1 MPWSILGSIVGGLL
15 PQAAISALQDWASKK
30 SQGRRLAE
38 SSGIYDSLVG
48 KKLNELRVHNSDRD
62 DSEFLPR
69 DAQKKLIQNIKD
81 RTPTLIVGPSM
92 SGKTRLV
99 VETVRKNYP
108 STPVW
113 FPKGDDDIQRLVD
126 AAQGPRRGSIIILDD
141 VDRFLSNQTLSLG
154 QLNAWIREPCIV
166 IATMMRSSY
175 IPWRDGAKDKLPGW
189 DVVNRFTLLQMNASL
204 TEDEKVA
211 LLSSSYANLA
221 AAVEKVG
228 LTPLLGGAPKVR
240 QRLEEGREQHLWGY
254 ALVRAAADW
263 RRVGLGPATKT
274 QIQEVA
280 LVFKDTIAWD
290 DPDWEEAWA
299 WASQELNDTVSLI
312 RQTGSREWEVLD
324 LVADEADW
332 PLSQQ
337 TLEAM
342 AGTEHSPRQAFAI
355 FLTMY
360 TGRTLDNENPIAK
373 QILQETDEFLYKIT
387 TESTPNS
394 NLFDLYAFF
403 LTDVR
408 HDYDRAQNMYERAIE
423 ADSTNANSLSNYAI
437 FLTDVRHDYDRS
449 ESMFERAITADPN
462 HANSL
467 GNYALFLRTIRHD
480 YDRAQNMYE
489 RAIEADPN
497 HTDSLG
503 NYANLMWTIRHDY
516 DRAQNMYERAI
527 EADPTN
533 ANSLSNYANLL
544 RTIRHD
550 YDRAQNMYERAIE
563 ADPNHANSLSN
574 YASFLTDVRHDY
586 DRAQN
591 MYERAIEAD
600 PTNANSLSNY
610 ANLFGAIRHDYD
622 RAQNMYERAIE
633 ADPNHTDSLGNYASF
648 MWTIRHDYNQAETMF
663 ERAITIDPN
672 HTNNLGNYAS
682 FMWTIRHDY
691 NQAETMFER
700 AITADPTNAHILG
713 TYAFFIETIRGDHD
727 RAESM
732 FERAITA
739 DPTNANILGTYALF
753 LKTVRGDSNRA
764 QAMYERAIE
773 ADPNHANTLGN
784 YSQFLFATGQ
794 DKTAI
799 VLVTR
804 ALSLADT
811 DEKPLVAECRF
822 YLFAHSP
829 EHRRESGENLRNLLA
844 AGVTTGSW
852 SFEPNLERLRRE
864 KDPRYDLVRDV
875 ADALSSGDTRTLE
888 ARGEWYTL

>member
-1 MPWSILGSIVGGLL
+1 MPWSILGSIIGGLL
-15 PQAAISALQDWASKK
+15 PQAAISALQDWASKRAK
-30 SQGRRLAE
+30 DRQTAE
-38 SSGIYDSLVG
+38 SSETYDSLVD
-48 KKLNELRVHNSDRD
+48 KELNELRVHNSDRD
-62 DSEFLPR
+62 DSEFLLR
-69 DAQKKLIQNIKD
+69 DAQKKLIQNIED

-113 FPKGDDDIQRLVD
+113 FPKGDDDIKRLVD
-126 AAQGPRRGSIIILDD
+126 ATQGPRRGSIIILDD

-189 DVVNRFTLLQMNASL
+189 DVVNRFAILEMGAFL
-204 TEDEKVA
+204 TENEQVA
-211 LLSSSYANLA
+211 LLSSGYVDLA
-221 AAVEKVG
+221 ADVEKVG
-228 LTPLLGGAPKVR
+228 LAPLLGGAPKVR
-240 QRLEEGREQHLWGY
+240 QRLQEGREQHLWGY

-280 LVFKDTIAWD
+280 LVFKDDIAWD

-299 WASQELNDTVSLI
+299 WALKELNDTVSLI
-312 RQTGSREWEVLD
+312 RQIGSHKWEILD
-324 LVADEADW
+324 LVADEANW

-342 AGTEHSPRQAFAI
+342 AGTGHSPRQAFAI

-360 TGRTLDNENPIAK
+360 TGRTLDNKNPIAK

-403 LTDVR
+403 LTDIR
-408 HDYDRAQNMYERAIE
+408 HDYDRAQNMYERAITTDPNH
-423 ADSTNANSLSNYAI
+423 ADSLSNYAI
-437 FLTDVRHDYDRS
+437 FLTDVRHDYDRA
-449 ESMFERAITADPN
+449 ESMFERSITADPTN
-462 HANSL
+462 ANSL

-489 RAIEADPN
+489 RAITTDPN
-497 HTDSLG
+497 HADSLS
-503 NYANLMWTIRHDY
+503 NYANLLSNY
-516 DRAQNMYERAI
+516 
-527 EADPTN
+527 
-533 ANSLSNYANLL
+533 ANLLSNYANLL

-563 ADPNHANSLSN
+563 ADPTNANSLGN
-574 YASFLTDVRHDY
+574 YANFLADVRHDY

-591 MYERAIEAD
+591 MYERAITTNPNHAD
-600 PTNANSLSNY
+600 SLSNY
-610 ANLFGAIRHDYD
+610 ANLLRTIRHDYD
-622 RAQNMYERAIE
+622 RAQNMYERAITT
-633 ADPNHTDSLGNYASF
+633 DPNHADSLGNYANF
-648 MWTIRHDYNQAETMF
+648 MWTIRHDYNQAE
-663 ERAITIDPN
+663 A
-672 HTNNLGNYAS
+672 
-682 FMWTIRHDY
+682 
-691 NQAETMFER
+691 MFER

-713 TYAFFIETIRGDHD
+713 
-727 RAESM
+727 
-732 FERAITA
+732 
-739 DPTNANILGTYALF
+739 NYALF
-753 LKTVRGDSNRA
+753 LKIIRGDSNRA
-764 QAMYERAIE
+764 QAMYERAID
-773 ADPNHANTLGN
+773 ADPTNANNLSN
-784 YSQFLFATGQ
+784 YSQLLFATDQ
-794 DKTAI
+794 DEAAI
-799 VLVTR
+799 VLATR
-804 ALSLADT
+804 ALSLANP

-829 EHRRESGENLRNLLA
+829 EHRRESGEELRGLLA

-852 SFEPNLERLRRE
+852 SFEPDLERLRRE

-875 ADALSSGDTRTLE
+875 ADALRSGDARTLE
-888 ARGEWYTL
+888 ARGEWYAL

>member
-1 MPWSILGSIVGGLL
+1 MPVRRVDPAGWAGARSPTPEGGREGREGTVNSLEIDQREGLGVWQRSRRAIRSTDPGRSAWWIVLRIIGSVLGIIAPFIVKLGMPWSILGSIVGGLL

-30 SQGRRLAE
+30 SQDRRLAE

-69 DAQKKLIQNIKD
+69 DAQKKLIQNIED

-108 STPVW
+108 FTPVW

-175 IPWRDGAKDKLPGW
+175 IPWRDGAKEKLPGW
-189 DVVNRFTLLQMNASL
+189 DVANRFTILEMDAFL
-204 TEDEKVA
+204 TENEQVA
-211 LLSSSYANLA
+211 LSNSSYVDLA
-221 AAVEKVG
+221 ATVEKVG
-228 LTPLLGGAPKVR
+228 LAPLLGGAPKVR
-240 QRLEEGREQHLWGY
+240 QILEEGREQHLWGY

-274 QIQEVA
+274 QIQEVT
-280 LVFKDTIAWD
+280 LVFKDAIAWD

-360 TGRTLDNENPIAK
+360 TGRTLDNENSIAK

-387 TESTPNS
+387 TKLTPNS

-408 HDYDRAQNMYERAIE
+408 HDYDRA
-423 ADSTNANSLSNYAI
+423 
-437 FLTDVRHDYDRS
+437 

-489 RAIEADPN
+489 RAITADPN
-497 HTDSLG
+497 HTNGLS
-503 NYANLMWTIRHDY
+503 NYAIFLTDVRHDY
-516 DRAQNMYERAI
+516 DRAESMFERVI
-527 EADPTN
+527 T
-533 ANSLSNYANLL
+533 
-544 RTIRHD
+544 
-550 YDRAQNMYERAIE
+550 
-563 ADPNHANSLSN
+563 ADPNHANSLGN
-574 YASFLTDVRHDY
+574 YANLLADVRHDY

-591 MYERAIEAD
+591 MYERAI
-600 PTNANSLSNY
+600 T
-610 ANLFGAIRHDYD
+610 
-622 RAQNMYERAIE
+622 
-633 ADPNHTDSLGNYASF
+633 ADPNHANSLGNYANF
-648 MWTIRHDYNQAETMF
+648 MWAIRHDYNQAEAMF
-663 ERAITIDPN
+663 ERAID
-672 HTNNLGNYAS
+672 
-682 FMWTIRHDY
+682 
-691 NQAETMFER
+691 
-700 AITADPTNAHILG
+700 ADPANAHILG
-713 TYAFFIETIRGDHD
+713 
-727 RAESM
+727 
-732 FERAITA
+732 
-739 DPTNANILGTYALF
+739 NYALF
-753 LKTVRGDSNRA
+753 LKTIRGDSNRA
-764 QAMYERAIE
+764 QTMYERAID
-773 ADPNHANTLGN
+773 ADPTNTHILGN
-784 YSQFLFATGQ
+784 YSQLLFAIGR
-794 DKTAI
+794 DETAI
-799 VLVTR
+799 VLATR
-804 ALSLADT
+804 ALSLANP
-811 DEKPLVAECRF
+811 DEKSLVTECRF

-829 EHRRESGENLRNLLA
+829 EHRRESGENLRDLLA

-875 ADALSSGDTRTLE
+875 ADALSSGDTQTLE
-888 ARGEWYTL
+888 SRGEWYAL

>member
-1 MPWSILGSIVGGLL
+1 MPVRRVDPAGWAGARSPTPEGGREGREGTVNSLEIDQREGLGVWQRSRRAIRSTDPGRSAWWIVLRIIGSALGIIAPFIVKLGMPWSILGSIVGGLL

-30 SQGRRLAE
+30 SQDRRLAE

-69 DAQKKLIQNIKD
+69 DAQKKLIQNIED

-108 STPVW
+108 FTPVW

-175 IPWRDGAKDKLPGW
+175 IPWRDGAKEKLPGW
-189 DVVNRFTLLQMNASL
+189 DVANRFTILEMDAFL
-204 TEDEKVA
+204 TENEQVA
-211 LLSSSYANLA
+211 LSNSSYVDLA
-221 AAVEKVG
+221 ATVEKVG
-228 LTPLLGGAPKVR
+228 LAPLLGGAPKVR
-240 QRLEEGREQHLWGY
+240 QILEEGREQHLWGY

-280 LVFKDTIAWD
+280 LVFKDAIAWD

-342 AGTEHSPRQAFAI
+342 VGTEHSPRQAFAI

-360 TGRTLDNENPIAK
+360 TGRTLDNENSIAK

-408 HDYDRAQNMYERAIE
+408 HDYDRA
-423 ADSTNANSLSNYAI
+423 
-437 FLTDVRHDYDRS
+437 

-489 RAIEADPN
+489 RAITADPN
-497 HTDSLG
+497 HADSLG
-503 NYANLMWTIRHDY
+503 NYAN
-516 DRAQNMYERAI
+516 
-527 EADPTN
+527 
-533 ANSLSNYANLL
+533 
-544 RTIRHD
+544 
-550 YDRAQNMYERAIE
+550 
-563 ADPNHANSLSN
+563 
-574 YASFLTDVRHDY
+574 
-586 DRAQN
+586 
-591 MYERAIEAD
+591 
-600 PTNANSLSNY
+600 
-610 ANLFGAIRHDYD
+610 
-622 RAQNMYERAIE
+622 
-633 ADPNHTDSLGNYASF
+633 F
-648 MWTIRHDYNQAETMF
+648 MWAIRHDYNQAEAMF
-663 ERAITIDPN
+663 ERAID
-672 HTNNLGNYAS
+672 
-682 FMWTIRHDY
+682 
-691 NQAETMFER
+691 
-700 AITADPTNAHILG
+700 ADPANAHILG
-713 TYAFFIETIRGDHD
+713 
-727 RAESM
+727 
-732 FERAITA
+732 
-739 DPTNANILGTYALF
+739 NYALF
-753 LKTVRGDSNRA
+753 LKTIRGDSNRA
-764 QAMYERAIE
+764 QTMYERAID
-773 ADPNHANTLGN
+773 ADPTNTHILGN
-784 YSQFLFATGQ
+784 YSQLLFAIGR
-794 DKTAI
+794 DETAI
-799 VLVTR
+799 VLATR
-804 ALSLADT
+804 ALSLANP
-811 DEKPLVAECRF
+811 DEKSLVTECRF

-829 EHRRESGENLRNLLA
+829 EHRRESGENLRDLLA

-875 ADALSSGDTRTLE
+875 ADALSSGDTQTLE
-888 ARGEWYTL
+888 SRGEWYAL

>member
-1 MPWSILGSIVGGLL
+1 MPVRRVDPAGWAGARSPTSEGRREGREGTVDSLEIDQREGFGVWQRSRRAIRSTDPGRSAWWIVLRIIGSVLGIIAPFIVKLGMPWSILGSIVGGLL

-30 SQGRRLAE
+30 SQDRRLAE

-62 DSEFLPR
+62 ISEFLPR
-69 DAQKKLIQNIKD
+69 DIQEELTQNIE
-81 RTPTLIVGPSM
+81 RCTPVLIVGPSM

-99 VETVRKNYP
+99 VETVRKRYP

-175 IPWRDGAKDKLPGW
+175 IPWRDGTKDKLPGW

-228 LTPLLGGAPKVR
+228 LAPLLGGAPKVR

-299 WASQELNDTVSLI
+299 WASQELNDTVSPI

-337 TLEAM
+337 ALEAM
-342 AGTEHSPRQAFAI
+342 AGTEHSPRQALAI
-355 FLTMY
+355 SLAMY
-360 TGRTLDNENPIAK
+360 MRGIFDGNKPVVK
-373 QILQETDEFLYKIT
+373 QILQEADEFLQKLT
-387 TESTPNS
+387 TKSTPDS
-394 NLFDLYAFF
+394 NLLGLYAFFLMDMLHDNDRAEKIYDQAIIANPSHADILGNYANFLWSIRRYRDRAEEMYEQAIEADPANVRNANNYANFLMDALHDNDRAEEMYEQAIAADPNHAVSLGNYAYFLWSIRHDLNRAQKMYERAIAAGPNYADILGAYALFLEEISKDDHDRTEEMYKRAIEVNPTHIRNLNNYALFLTNILHNYDRAEETYKDAIEVDPTNAYILGNYANF

-408 HDYDRAQNMYERAIE
+408 HDHDRAQA
-423 ADSTNANSLSNYAI
+423 
-437 FLTDVRHDYDRS
+437 
-449 ESMFERAITADPN
+449 MFERAIDADPN
-462 HANSL
+462 
-467 GNYALFLRTIRHD
+467 
-480 YDRAQNMYE
+480 
-489 RAIEADPN
+489 
-497 HTDSLG
+497 
-503 NYANLMWTIRHDY
+503 
-516 DRAQNMYERAI
+516 
-527 EADPTN
+527 N
-533 ANSLSNYANLL
+533 A
-544 RTIRHD
+544 
-550 YDRAQNMYERAIE
+550 
-563 ADPNHANSLSN
+563 
-574 YASFLTDVRHDY
+574 
-586 DRAQN
+586 
-591 MYERAIEAD
+591 
-600 PTNANSLSNY
+600 
-610 ANLFGAIRHDYD
+610 
-622 RAQNMYERAIE
+622 
-633 ADPNHTDSLGNYASF
+633 
-648 MWTIRHDYNQAETMF
+648 
-663 ERAITIDPN
+663 
-672 HTNNLGNYAS
+672 NNLGNY
-682 FMWTIRHDY
+682 
-691 NQAETMFER
+691 
-700 AITADPTNAHILG
+700 
-713 TYAFFIETIRGDHD
+713 
-727 RAESM
+727 
-732 FERAITA
+732 
-739 DPTNANILGTYALF
+739 
-753 LKTVRGDSNRA
+753 
-764 QAMYERAIE
+764 
-773 ADPNHANTLGN
+773 
-784 YSQFLFATGQ
+784 SQLLFATGQ
-794 DKTAI
+794 DEAGI
-799 VLVTR
+799 ALVTR
-804 ALSLADT
+804 ALSLAGT

-829 EHRRESGENLRNLLA
+829 ERRRESGEELRDLLA

-852 SFEPNLERLRRE
+852 SFESDLEHLRRE
-864 KDPRYDLVRDV
+864 EDPRYDLVRDV
-875 ADALSSGDTRTLE
+875 ADALRSGDTRTLE

>member
-30 SQGRRLAE
+30 SQDRRLAE

-48 KKLNELRVHNSDRD
+48 KKLNELRVHNSDHD

-437 FLTDVRHDYDRS
+437 FLTDVRHDYDRA

-489 RAIEADPN
+489 RAIEADSTN
-497 HTDSLG
+497 ANSLS

-527 EADPTN
+527 TADPTN

-574 YASFLTDVRHDY
+574 YA
-586 DRAQN
+586 
-591 MYERAIEAD
+591 
-600 PTNANSLSNY
+600 
-610 ANLFGAIRHDYD
+610 NLFGAIRHDYD
-622 RAQNMYERAIE
+622 RAQNMYERAIT

-663 ERAITIDPN
+663 ERAIT
-672 HTNNLGNYAS
+672 T
-682 FMWTIRHDY
+682 
-691 NQAETMFER
+691 
-700 AITADPTNAHILG
+700 DPTNAHILG

-732 FERAITA
+732 FERAITT
-739 DPTNANILGTYALF
+739 DPTNAHILGTYALF

-804 ALSLADT
+804 ALSLAGT

-829 EHRRESGENLRNLLA
+829 EHRRESGENLRDLLA

-888 ARGEWYTL
+888 ARGEWYAL

>member
-30 SQGRRLAE
+30 SQDRRLAE

-240 QRLEEGREQHLWGY
+240 QRLEEGWEQHLWGY

-489 RAIEADPN
+489 RAIEADP
-497 HTDSLG
+497 
-503 NYANLMWTIRHDY
+503 
-516 DRAQNMYERAI
+516 
-527 EADPTN
+527 
-533 ANSLSNYANLL
+533 
-544 RTIRHD
+544 
-550 YDRAQNMYERAIE
+550 
-563 ADPNHANSLSN
+563 
-574 YASFLTDVRHDY
+574 
-586 DRAQN
+586 
-591 MYERAIEAD
+591 
-600 PTNANSLSNY
+600 TNANSLSNY

-633 ADPNHTDSLGNYASF
+633 ADPNHTDS
-648 MWTIRHDYNQAETMF
+648 
-663 ERAITIDPN
+663 
-672 HTNNLGNYAS
+672 LGNYAS

-804 ALSLADT
+804 ALSLAGT

>member
-1 MPWSILGSIVGGLL
+1 MRRRSRRAIRSTDPGQSAWWLVLRIIGALLGVIAPFIVKLGMPWSILGSIVGGLL

-30 SQGRRLAE
+30 SQDRRLAE

-48 KKLNELRVHNSDRD
+48 KKLNELRVHNSDHD

-437 FLTDVRHDYDRS
+437 FLTDVRHDYDRA

-497 HTDSLG
+497 H
-503 NYANLMWTIRHDY
+503 
-516 DRAQNMYERAI
+516 
-527 EADPTN
+527 
-533 ANSLSNYANLL
+533 
-544 RTIRHD
+544 
-550 YDRAQNMYERAIE
+550 
-563 ADPNHANSLSN
+563 
-574 YASFLTDVRHDY
+574 
-586 DRAQN
+586 
-591 MYERAIEAD
+591 
-600 PTNANSLSNY
+600 ANSLSNY

-622 RAQNMYERAIE
+622 RAQNMYERAIT

-700 AITADPTNAHILG
+700 AITTDPTNAHILG

-739 DPTNANILGTYALF
+739 DPTNAHILGTYALF

-804 ALSLADT
+804 ALSLAGT

-829 EHRRESGENLRNLLA
+829 EHRRESGENLRDLLA

-888 ARGEWYTL
+888 ARGEWYAL